1 MRTWVRE
8 ARQAKGLSEKN
19 VADEVGISQPADH
32 WIEVGEKNPR
42 PETAKKIGAV
52 LGIPW
57 VRFYEDEEESAE

>member
-8 ARQAKGLSEKN
+8 ARKAKGLSEKN
-19 VADEVGISQPADH
+19 VADEVGISQPAYH
-32 WIEVGEKNPR
+32 WIEEGKKNPR
-42 PETAKKIGAV
+42 PETAKRIGAV